1 MHSGMIL
8 PTGGPRYWVS
18 LTGAGCGPEDTWGHK
33 WRGLEAWRGMSCSSR
48 NYHPRASSHVEMSLH
63 WTFSLLLLTTKSP
76 HVTYTDPTLLYLA
89 ERSYWLICGF
99 YTLPLHL
106 SLLARYFISI
116 PFPNL
121 FTHYPQLSPLFS
133 ADTGLSAL
141 QPPRYSF
148 SWSLAYRQVALTWL
162 GLQGIP
168 VSVFLL
174 LLDLSWP
181 LRSQH
186 SLLSSGGHR
195 SSHLYHSLPSAY
207 ASHIWDHTKNDM
219 AFRQTAAELC
229 ATFA

>member
-121 FTHYPQLSPLFS
+121 FTHYPC
-133 ADTGLSAL
+133 
-141 QPPRYSF
+141 
-148 SWSLAYRQVALTWL
+148 
-162 GLQGIP
+162 
-168 VSVFLL
+168 FLL
-174 LLDLSWP
+174 C
-181 LRSQH
+181 SQLILVCLH
-186 SLLSSGGHR
+186 
-195 SSHLYHSLPSAY
+195 SSHHDIVFHDHW
-207 ASHIWDHTKNDM
+207 HIGKW
-219 AFRQTAAELC
+219 L
-229 ATFA
+229 